1 MAKAMMGGII
11 ESGLCSPQDIT
22 ATARSD
28 DGLKTAG
35 EAFKIKTTTDNAKAA
50 STADIVILAVKPNV
64 LFDVIAQIKDSI
76 RNDTLI
82 ISIAAG
88 RSNEEIEGAFGKD
101 IHLIRTM
108 PNTPALVGEGMSAL
122 SPNSNVTDDEL
133 EVAKKIFSSF
143 GKCEVVAESLMDAVV
158 AVSGSSP
165 AYVYMFI
172 EAMADAAVLEGMPRK
187 AAYTFAAQSVLGAAK
202 MVLHTGKHPGE
213 LKDAVCSPAGTT
225 IEAVAALERGG
236 FRGLVMDSMHEC
248 AEKNRLL

>member
-143 GKCEVVAESLMDAVV
+143 GKCEVVAESLMDAGHTAEQEV
-158 AVSGSSP
+158 
-165 AYVYMFI
+165 FC